1 MPVRPRVRDIV
12 SIRFLAAPKCCQA
25 RGARQRAY
33 CGKLLPPRAVAAAPE
48 AETRRGSEK
57 TGTHCPRRIPVRPVA
72 GQPGR
77 LLRLGRWLFR
87 NAIWSAR
94 MLRLERIRCSTR
106 SEEHTSELQSLMRI
120 SYAVFFLKKN
130 TIMSAP
136 YK

>member
-1 MPVRPRVRDIV
+1 MRISDWSSDVCSSDLLASVNAAFRAVSVAGSMPVRPRVRDIV

-57 TGTHCPRRIPVRPVA
+57 TGTQCPRRIPVRPVA

-77 LLRLGRWLFR
+77 RLRLG
-87 NAIWSAR
+87 
-94 MLRLERIRCSTR
+94 R
-106 SEEHTSELQSLMRI
+106 SEEHTSELPSLMRI
-120 SYAVFFLKKN
+120 
-130 TIMSAP
+130 
-136 YK
+136 